1 MELRQCRYFI
11 SVAKLGSISQAALE
25 LHMILPA

>member
-11 SVAKLGSISQAALE
+11 SVAKLGSISQCCVRTS
-25 LHMILPA
+25 